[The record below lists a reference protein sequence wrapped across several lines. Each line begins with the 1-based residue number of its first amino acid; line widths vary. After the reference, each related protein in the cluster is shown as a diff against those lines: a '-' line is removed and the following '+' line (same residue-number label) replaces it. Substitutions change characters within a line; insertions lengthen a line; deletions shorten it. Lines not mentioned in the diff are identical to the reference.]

1 MQGNANMP
9 LKYDLDLLSK
19 VCNDKDITL
28 LKYYPKENGNDKPKN
43 KTGPKPRQINR
54 DTIIEGICAIPGC
67 ENPFKK
73 PFRDVVEKNGYC
85 RQHGVEDANKKRE
98 VTCLVTH
105 GCTNVTQSIDVQE
118 KTKQTCLIKYGKE
131 YALQSNEV
139 KDKGKETNLKNLGV
153 ENPSQS
159 KEIILLKRQNSLASG
174 NAVYTLSYLHTLL
187 QHNNANA
194 NAEHTDLTIRKDTE
208 IKFTCSCGTAHT
220 KTFRT
225 IEKNGAF
232 CEACQHVHA
241 TEQSIET
248 NMKNRGVPYTMQD
261 PSVVEKVTTT
271 NRERFGGHPM
281 QNAKIFEKCLK
292 NGFKTKEYRFPSGRI
307 DKIQGREHCALDE
320 LLQNGVT
327 EEDIVTGGKN
337 VPEVWWYDEKNTR
350 HRYYT
355 DIYIPSLN
363 KCIEVKSDYT
373 FEVDKNV
380 TLLKQ
385 KATMDAG
392 YTHEIWVYQ
401 QVGKLYKR
409 VECIMAL
416 PR

>member
-1 MQGNANMP
+1 MPGNANMP

-19 VCNDKDITL
+19 VCNDKNITL

-67 ENPFKK
+67 EYPFKK
-73 PFRDVVEKNGYC
+73 PFRDVMEKNGYC

-98 VTCLVTH
+98 ETCLSTH

-118 KTKQTCLIKYGKE
+118 KTKQSCFKKFGVQ
-131 YALQSNEV
+131 YALQSKEV
-139 KDKGKETNLKNLGV
+139 KDKGKETMLKTLGV

-159 KEIILLKRQNSLASG
+159 KDIILLKRQNSLASG

-187 QHNNANA
+187 QRNNANA

-208 IKFTCSCGTAHT
+208 IKFTCICGTAHT

-248 NMKNRGVPYTMQD
+248 NMKNRGVPYSMQD

-281 QNAKIFEKCLK
+281 QNAEIADKCLK
-292 NGFKTKEYRFPSGRI
+292 NGYRKKEYRFPSGRI
-307 DKIQGREHCALDE
+307 VMIQGREDSALDD

-327 EEDIVTGGKN
+327 EEDIITCRTK
-337 VPEVWWYDEKNTR
+337 VPEVFYHDAKNKR
-350 HRYYT
+350 RRYYT

-363 KCIEVKSDYT
+363 MCIEAKSDYT
-373 FEVDKNV
+373 FKADKDV
-380 TLLKQ
+380 ALLKQ

-392 YTHEIWVYQ
+392 YACEIWVYQ
-401 QVGKLYKR
+401 WCKIGKCHKR
-409 VECIMAL
+409 VECI
-416 PR
+416 

>member
-1 MQGNANMP
+1 MNPP

-19 VCNDKDITL
+19 VCNHKNITV

-43 KTGPKPRQINR
+43 RTGPKPRQINR
-54 DTIIEGICAIPGC
+54 DTIIEGRCAIPGC
-67 ENPFKK
+67 ENLFKK
-73 PFRDVVEKNGYC
+73 PFRDVMEKNGYC
-85 RQHGVEDANKKRE
+85 RQHGVEDANKKRVE
-98 VTCLVTH
+98 TCLSTY
-105 GCTNVTQSIDVQE
+105 GCTHVTQTIDVQK
-118 KTKQTCLIKYGKE
+118 KTKKTCLDKFGVE
-131 YALQSNEV
+131 YSLQSKEV
-139 KDKGKETNLKNLGV
+139 KSKGKETNLKNLGV

-159 KEIILLKRQNSLASG
+159 KDIIRLKRQNSLASG
-174 NAVYTLSYLHTLL
+174 NAVYTMSYLHTLL
-187 QHNNANA
+187 QNNSANANA
-194 NAEHTDLTIRKDTE
+194 NAEHTDLTMRKDTE
-208 IKFTCSCGTAHT
+208 IKFTCGCGNAST

-232 CEACQHVHA
+232 CEGCQHVHA
-241 TEQSIET
+241 NKQSIET

-261 PSVVEKVTTT
+261 PSVVEKVKTT

-281 QNAKIFEKCLK
+281 QNSEIADKCLK
-292 NGFKTKEYRFPSGRI
+292 NGFRTKEYRFPSGRI
-307 DKIQGREHCALDE
+307 DRIQGREDSALDD

-327 EEDIVTGGKN
+327 EEDIITCRTN
-337 VPEVWWYDEKNTR
+337 VPEVFYHDEKNIR
-350 HRYYT
+350 RRYYT

-392 YTHEIWVYQ
+392 YACEIWVYKK
-401 QVGKLYKR
+401 VGKLFKR
-409 VECIMAL
+409 VECIMASPL
-416 PR
+416 

>member
-1 MQGNANMP
+1 
-9 LKYDLDLLSK
+9 
-19 VCNDKDITL
+19 
-28 LKYYPKENGNDKPKN
+28 LKYYPKENGNDNPKN

-98 VTCLVTH
+98 VTCLLKH

-118 KTKQTCLIKYGKE
+118 KTKKTCLEKFGVE
-131 YALQSNEV
+131 HALQSKEV

-159 KEIILLKRQNSLASG
+159 KEIVLLKRQNSLASG

-187 QHNNANA
+187 QHNNANANA

>member
-1 MQGNANMP
+1 MQGNTNMP

-19 VCNDKDITL
+19 VCSDKNITV

-54 DTIIEGICAIPGC
+54 DTIIEGTCAIPGC
-67 ENPFKK
+67 ENTFKK
-73 PFRDVVEKNGYC
+73 PFRDVIEKNGYC
-85 RQHGVEDANKKRE
+85 RQHGIEDANKKRE
-98 VTCLVTH
+98 ETCLTTH
-105 GCTNVTQSIDVQE
+105 GCTNVTQSIDVQK
-118 KTKQTCLIKYGKE
+118 KTKKTCLEKFGVE
-131 YALQSNEV
+131 YSLQSKEV
-139 KDKGKETNLKNLGV
+139 KEKGKKTMLKKLGV

-159 KEIILLKRQNSLASG
+159 KDIILLKRQNSLASG
-174 NAVYTLSYLHTLL
+174 NAVYTMSYLHTLL
-187 QHNNANA
+187 QRNNANA
-194 NAEHTDLTIRKDTE
+194 NDEHTDLTIRKYTE
-208 IKFTCSCGTAHT
+208 ITFTCSCGTAHT

-248 NMKNRGVPYTMQD
+248 NMKNRGVPYSMQD

-281 QNAKIFEKCLK
+281 QNAEIFEKCLK
-292 NGFKTKEYRFPSGRI
+292 NGYRKKEYRFPSGRI
-307 DKIQGREHCALDE
+307 DIIQGREDSALDE

-327 EEDIVTGGKN
+327 EEDIITCRAK
-337 VPEVWWYDEKNTR
+337 VPEVFYHDEKNTR
-350 HRYYT
+350 RRYYT
-355 DIYIPSLN
+355 DIYIPSLK
-363 KCIEVKSDYT
+363 KCIEAKSDYT
-373 FEVDKNV
+373 FKVDKNV

-401 QVGKLYKR
+401 WCKISKCHKR
-409 VECIMAL
+409 VECI
-416 PR
+416 